1 MPKRRPSA
9 AGRDRRRGPDRP
21 GPTWIRRLLGVGLAV
36 AAGCFVA
43 PASAAPGDA
52 QAQKGIALAKKG
64 ECGDAV
70 PLLEEAE
77 GIRHRP
83 ETAVALASCY
93 EMAAELL
100 QASALYGVVAEEPP
114 DRTHTRG
121 DRAAI
126 QIAKRKLREIEDRV
140 PTLSFVIPKG
150 YDGVVITIDG
160 EPLEQPTAPQKVDP
174 GDELAVVMKSKG
186 RKERKETITLE
197 ERERRV
203 VTLDL
208 APLGSSA
215 APGPAVPS
223 KEPRLWLGAAY
234 RGYVIPRF
242 AMNIFGDGGRTLI
255 APGGAVSLV
264 RPSGNLDITFTLGY
278 AAFFLSPTPF
288 KPRGTP
294 DTEYEIVE
302 ADLSSLQASFELVWN
317 IPLDRR
323 QRFRFR
329 IGGGIG
335 VGYTFLGGLSRTQ
348 AYPPGF
354 LPADPYTYRP
364 CTAPNDP
371 PGSFRYCN
379 QLDKDVDHYGGYE
392 EPSWF
397 AGGVRPLVYPWVVL
411 PLLGLSFRPTPSV
424 AIDLDVAPTLSGILT
439 SLGVRF
445 GL

>member
-9 AGRDRRRGPDRP
+9 AGRDRRTGPDRP
-21 GPTWIRRLLGVGLAV
+21 QPTWIRHLLGVGLA
-36 AAGCFVA
+36 AAVGCFVA

-52 QAQKGIALAKKG
+52 QAQKGIALARKG

-77 GIRHRP
+77 GLRHRP

-126 QIAKRKLREIEDRV
+126 QIAKRKLREIEDRI
-140 PTLSFVIPKG
+140 PTLTFVIPKG
-150 YDGVVITIDG
+150 YEGVVVTIDG
-160 EPLEQPTAPQKVDP
+160 EPLEQPAEPQKVDP
-174 GDELAVVMKSKG
+174 GDELAVVMKAKG

-197 ERERRV
+197 ERERRI

-208 APLGSSA
+208 APLGAAA
-215 APGPAVPS
+215 APGPMVPS

-242 AMNIFGDGGRTLI
+242 AMNIFGDGGRTVI
-255 APGGAVSLV
+255 APGGALSLV
-264 RPSGNLDITFTLGY
+264 RPAGNLDITFTLGY
-278 AAFFLSPTPF
+278 AAFFLPPTPF

-294 DTEYEIVE
+294 DTEYEIVS

-317 IPLDRR
+317 VPLDRR

-329 IGGGIG
+329 IGGGLG
-335 VGYTFLGGLSRTQ
+335 VGYTFLGGLYRTQ

-354 LPADPYTYRP
+354 SPADPYTYRP

-397 AGGVRPLVYPWVVL
+397 SGGVRPLVYPWIVL
-411 PLLGLSFRPTPSV
+411 PLVGLSFRPTPGVS
-424 AIDLDVAPTLSGILT
+424 IDLDVAPTLSGILT
-439 SLGVRF
+439 GLGVRF

>member
-1 MPKRRPSA
+1 MPKRRTSA
-9 AGRDRRRGPDRP
+9 ARRDGRTGDRP
-21 GPTWIRRLLGVGLAV
+21 GPTWFRCLLAAGLAA
-36 AAGCFVA
+36 AAGFSAA
-43 PASAAPGDA
+43 PAHAGPGDA
-52 QAQKGIALAKKG
+52 QAQRGIALARKG

-126 QIAKRKLREIEDRV
+126 QIAKKKLRDVEARI
-140 PTLSFVIPKG
+140 PTLTFVLPKG
-150 YDGVVITIDG
+150 YEGVVVTIDG
-160 EPLEQPTAPQKVDP
+160 EPVEPPTEPQKVDP
-174 GDELAVVMKSKG
+174 GDELAVVMKAKG
-186 RKERKETITLE
+186 RKDRKETITLE

-208 APLGSSA
+208 APLGSTVEP
-215 APGPAVPS
+215 APLVPS
-223 KEPRLWLGAAY
+223 KEPRLWLGASY

-242 AMNIFGDGGRTLI
+242 AMNIFGDGGRSMI
-255 APGGAVSLV
+255 APGGALSLV
-264 RPSGNLDITFTLGY
+264 RSSGQLDISFSLGY

-294 DTEYEIVE
+294 DTEYEIIQ
-302 ADLSSLQASFELVWN
+302 ADLSALQASFELVWN
-317 IPLDRR
+317 IPLDAR

-329 IGGGIG
+329 IGGGVGI
-335 VGYTFLGGLSRTQ
+335 GYTFMGELYRTQ
-348 AYPPGF
+348 AYAPGF
-354 LPADPYTYRP
+354 VPGDPYTYKP
-364 CTAPNDP
+364 CTAPSDP

-379 QLDKDVDHYGGYE
+379 QLDKDADHYGGYA

-397 AGGVRPLVYPWVVL
+397 SGGARPLVYPWIVL
-411 PLLGLSFRPTPSV
+411 PMLGLSFRPTPRVS
-424 AIDLDVAPTLSGILT
+424 IDLEIAPTLSGLLT
-439 SLGVRF
+439 GLGVRL